1 MNIVFSSKLLK
12 DVTDSV
18 RSALSTSGIVNIAAV
33 AESVRSRNAAEN
45 VALEDIT
52 ARVME
57 QAQLLS
63 AAMEFDGRR

>member
-1 MNIVFSSKLLK
+1 MNIVFSSKLLE